1 MSSILHR
8 DGDSSVIADRQP
20 KTYDRS
26 PMNWDL
32 QGWPASARTA
42 LLSLLIIAGAYVIGR
57 VASHVAA
64 KQLSRLARRT
74 GSRWI
79 DAVVEAVARRVPFW
93 SLLVGIYIAAGFWIL
108 PEKIANALD
117 KGLYV
122 VAAASLTFLAS
133 EVLVRLVR
141 THGPTIDPSLPTT
154 TLTENLVRIVVV
166 IVGLLVILAGLDLEI
181 TPILTALG
189 VGGLAVA
196 LALQDTLANLF
207 AGFYLTVAKHIRIG
221 NYIKLSSGEEGY
233 LVDIDWRASRLR
245 QLTNNTVLVPNVKL
259 SQSIITNYHS
269 PDHEMA
275 VTIEASVDYVS
286 DLDRVERIVTE
297 VARDV
302 MRTVQGGVPGF
313 DPLVRFHTFGDP
325 RIGFS
330 VILRAR
336 EFVDQYLI
344 KHEFVKRLQKRF
356 LAEGITIPIKSL
368 VQRQDAPPPPP

>member
-1 MSSILHR
+1 
-8 DGDSSVIADRQP
+8 
-20 KTYDRS
+20 
-26 PMNWDL
+26 MNWDL

-42 LLSLLIIAGAYVIGR
+42 VLSLLVIAIAYVIGR
-57 VASHVAA
+57 VAKHIVAN
-64 KQLSRLARRT
+64 QLGSLARRT

-79 DAVVEAVARRVPFW
+79 DPVVGAVARRVPFW
-93 SLLVGIYIAAGFWIL
+93 SVLVGIYIAAGFWIL
-108 PEKIANALD
+108 APEIAKTLD

-133 EVLVRLVR
+133 EVLVKLVR
-141 THGPTIDPSLPTT
+141 THGPGIDPSLPTT

-166 IVGLLVILAGLDLEI
+166 ILGLLVILSGLGLEI
-181 TPILTALG
+181 TPMLTALG

-207 AGFYLTVAKHIRIG
+207 AGLYLTVAKHIRIG

-245 QLTNNTVLVPNVKL
+245 QLSNNTVLVPNAKL
-259 SQSIITNYHS
+259 SQSIVTNYHS
-269 PDHEMA
+269 PEHELV
-275 VTIEASVDYVS
+275 VTIEASVDYAS
-286 DLDRVERIVTE
+286 DLDRVEAIATD

-313 DPLVRFHTFGDP
+313 EPFVRFHTFGDP
-325 RIGFS
+325 GIGFS
-330 VILRAR
+330 VMLRAQ

-344 KHEFVKRLQKRF
+344 KHEFVKRLHRRF
-356 LAEGITIPIKSL
+356 SAEGIAIPIKSL
-368 VQRQDAPPPPP
+368 VQRHDAPPPQI

>member
-1 MSSILHR
+1 
-8 DGDSSVIADRQP
+8 
-20 KTYDRS
+20 
-26 PMNWDL
+26 MNWDL

-42 LLSLLIIAGAYVIGR
+42 LLSIVVIAVAYVIGR
-57 VASHVAA
+57 VARHIVAN
-64 KQLSRLARRT
+64 QLSALARRT

-79 DAVVEAVARRVPFW
+79 DPVVEAVARRVPFW
-93 SLLVGIYIAAGFWIL
+93 SVLVGIYVAAGFWIL
-108 PEKIANALD
+108 ATNIANTVNR
-117 KGLYV
+117 GLYV

-133 EVLVRLVR
+133 EVLVKLVR
-141 THGPTIDPSLPTT
+141 THGPAIDPSLPTT
-154 TLTENLVRIVVV
+154 TLTENLIRIVVV
-166 IVGLLVILAGLDLEI
+166 TIGLLVILAGLRLEI

-207 AGFYLTVAKHIRIG
+207 AGLYLTVAKHIRIG

-245 QLTNNTVLVPNVKL
+245 QLSNNTVLVPNAKL
-259 SQSIITNYHS
+259 SQSIVTNYHL
-269 PDHEMA
+269 PEHEM
-275 VTIEASVDYVS
+275 VITIDASVDYAS
-286 DLDRVERIVTE
+286 DLNRVELIATE

-302 MRTVQGGVPGF
+302 MRTVEGGVPAF

-325 RIGFS
+325 GIGFS

-344 KHEFVKRLQKRF
+344 KHEFVKRLHRRF
-356 LAEGITIPIKSL
+356 ADEGIAIPIKSL
-368 VQRQDAPPPPP
+368 VQRHDSTPPPQ